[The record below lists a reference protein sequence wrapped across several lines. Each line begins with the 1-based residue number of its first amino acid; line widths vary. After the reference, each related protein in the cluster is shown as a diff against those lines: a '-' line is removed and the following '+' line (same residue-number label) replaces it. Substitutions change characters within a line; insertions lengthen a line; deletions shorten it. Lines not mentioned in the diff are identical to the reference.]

1 MYAGGELL
9 GGCDVILELD
19 AAGTLQD
26 SIREALKEVDN
37 AGGSVPRGTHAAALT
52 ALEDAAAVEG
62 ATLPGPGHAS
72 GTPETLRERVVKLT
86 KSAPVVLFMKVRT
99 LSNMHSCGPYTL
111 YAVVWFL

>member
-52 ALEDAAAVEG
+52 ALEDAAASEG
-62 ATLPGPGHAS
+62 GALPGPGHAS
-72 GTPETLRERVVKLT
+72 GTPETVRERVVNLT
-86 KSAPVVLFMKVRT
+86 KSAPVMLFMKVCA
-99 LSNMHSCGPYTL
+99 LSDMQSCD
-111 YAVVWFL
+111 